1 MDDDE
6 NKHFLQE
13 INTRYN
19 DKINQY
25 FLGFTI
31 HEAADVLRSNYIKF
45 IDARSSYRI
54 EERIEEI
61 LQKMG
66 FSIENDSSLEKY
78 LNLDDNE
85 EVNEDETVNKKKD
98 EINENIKNIKNKYKV
113 LLNDLSKIYKDYL
126 NIKKKAYD
134 DRFYYI
140 YSIGFL
146 EVDFERCSS
155 KKEANKMYINI
166 TTDMNKRLNN
176 DYKNYEKKFINMI
189 ELLKNIKNKI
199 N

>member
-6 NKHFLQE
+6 KKNLLQE

-19 DKINQY
+19 DNINRY
-25 FLGFTI
+25 FFGI
-31 HEAADVLRSNYIKF
+31 AIYEAADTLRSNFTKF
-45 IDARSSYRI
+45 KEARSSYRI

-66 FSIENDSSLEKY
+66 FSIENDTSLEKY

-85 EVNEDETVNKKKD
+85 EVNEDKTINQKKD
-98 EINENIKNIKNKYKV
+98 EINENIKNKYKV
-113 LLNDLSKIYKDYL
+113 LLNDLKKIYKDYL
-126 NIKKKAYD
+126 NINKKAFN
-134 DRFYYI
+134 DRSYYI
-140 YSIGFL
+140 YAIDFL
-146 EVDFERCSS
+146 EYDCQKCSS
-155 KKEANKMYINI
+155 KKEANEMYNKI

-176 DYKNYEKKFINMI
+176 DYKNYENKFINMI
-189 ELLKNIKNKI
+189 ELLKNLKNNI

>member
-6 NKHFLQE
+6 KKNFLQE
-13 INTRYN
+13 INSRYN
-19 DKINQY
+19 DNINRY
-25 FLGFTI
+25 FFGI
-31 HEAADVLRSNYIKF
+31 AIYEAADTLRSNFTKF
-45 IDARSSYRI
+45 KEARSSYRI

-66 FSIENDSSLEKY
+66 FSIENDTSLEKY

-85 EVNEDETVNKKKD
+85 EVNEDKTINQKKD
-98 EINENIKNIKNKYKV
+98 EINENIKNKYKV
-113 LLNDLSKIYKDYL
+113 LLNDLKKIYKDYL
-126 NIKKKAYD
+126 NINKKVYN

-140 YSIGFL
+140 YAIDFL
-146 EVDFERCSS
+146 ECDCQRCSS
-155 KKEANKMYINI
+155 KKEANEVYNKI

-176 DYKNYEKKFINMI
+176 DYKNYENKFINMI
-189 ELLKNIKNKI
+189 DLLKNIKNKI

>member
-45 IDARSSYRI
+45 KDARSSYRI

-134 DRFYYI
+134 DRFFYI
-140 YSIGFL
+140 DSIGFL
-146 EVDFERCSS
+146 EYDCQKISS

>member
-6 NKHFLQE
+6 NKHLLQE

-45 IDARSSYRI
+45 KEARSSYRI

-85 EVNEDETVNKKKD
+85 EVNEDKTINQKKD
-98 EINENIKNIKNKYKV
+98 EINENIKNKYKV

-126 NIKKKAYD
+126 NTKKKAYD
-134 DRFYYI
+134 DYFFYI
-140 YSIGFL
+140 YSIDFL
-146 EVDFERCSS
+146 EYDCQKISS